1 MARILVVEDDTS
13 NARVASVILSKMGQH
28 QVTVSENADEILGR
42 CRRGEVDLVVM
53 DVSLGHTVHAGRRIG
68 GVELTKI
75 LKSDSHTANIP
86 VVLFTAH
93 AMGKD
98 RERLLN
104 ACGADGYIPKP
115 IQNQAFLDEVNRLLQ
130 SRIKV

>member
-13 NARVASVILSKMGQH
+13 NARVASVILSKMGLH

-42 CRRGEVDLVVM
+42 CRRGDVDLVVM

-68 GVELTKI
+68 GVELTRI
-75 LKSDSHTANIP
+75 LKGDEQTAAIP

-93 AMGKD
+93 AMGTD
-98 RERLLN
+98 RERLLA
-104 ACGADGYIPKP
+104 ACGVDGYIPKP
-115 IQNQAFLDEVNRLLQ
+115 IQNQAFLDEINRLLQ
-130 SRIKV
+130 ARVKA